1 METLTLMYV
10 RNTLRSIRNSFK
22 PQYEIDTFIELQ
34 NLCHKM
40 SCADELSGWLECMGT
55 CDIDIA
61 LVELMYHCLH
71 PEGRLLHDDF
81 VACINMIDAMMFR
94 HLESLGLPIDEEQN
108 EDY

>member
-10 RNTLRSIRNSFK
+10 RNTLRGIQADIK
-22 PQYEIDTFIELQ
+22 QHGEIDTYLELQ
-34 NLCHKM
+34 DLCNEM
-40 SCADELSGWLECMGT
+40 SRADNLSGWLQDMGT

-81 VACINMIDAMMFR
+81 TACINMIDGMMFR